1 MVLDPGPIAKP
12 RIHVGLV
19 LCLGGLWAPGVW
31 GADPE
36 RPLQYERDVR
46 PIIAANCVGCH
57 GDDKPKG
64 GLDLRSVASMLRG
77 GKSGPALDP
86 SDARSSLLLER
97 IEQGEMPPGKARKLS
112 AREVSVLRGWI
123 REGVRA
129 DRPVAG
135 PQPVSPVRDDDRRF
149 WSFRPLRRPAIPPVA
164 DVSRVRTPIDS
175 FLLARLESKGLTF
188 SPDGDPA
195 TLLRRASLDL
205 LGLPPSPEEID
216 AYPADGRPGDFER
229 LSDRLLASPH
239 YGERWGRHWLDVAG
253 YTDTV
258 GFDTDATN
266 IILSEGKWLYRDY
279 VIRAFNAD
287 KPYDRFITEQLAGDE
302 LYDWRRAKRLTPRM
316 REALIATGYLRT
328 ARDMTHED
336 VGVIP
341 QNFFGIL
348 HDTIEIVGT
357 GLLGL
362 TVNCA
367 RCHTHKFDPIPQED
381 YYRLM
386 AVFTPAYNPQAWRPV
401 IPTETNARDRGLP
414 DVSPDER
421 AEIERHNAAID
432 RRLEE
437 LRGRLGQVRQSC
449 ADRLFGV
456 KLASLPAAI
465 RADTKEAVRT
475 PSAKRNPVQGYL
487 AAKFE
492 VALTVK
498 PDEVTASLSAEE
510 QEAAKA
516 LDAQIRATSASRR
529 KCGKIQALY
538 DVGPPPRTHLLVRG
552 SEQNPRGE
560 VQPGFLRV
568 LCRSD
573 AEAVAA
579 SPPPAEGTSGRRSSM
594 ARWLTSRDSPA
605 SALLARV
612 MVNRIWKHLFG
623 QGIVPTP
630 DNFGVQGQTPT
641 HPELLE
647 WLSSELVDN
656 GWRIKP
662 LIELMMTSTA
672 YRQASR
678 RDITA
683 ARSTPDPESIDPGDE
698 LLWRMRVRR
707 LESEVVRDAIL
718 AVSGDLNRTEGG
730 PPVSIVARPDGMVE
744 VARDRLSDPLDRYR
758 RSIYLTTRRAYNLSL
773 LTVFDQPLVATNC
786 LKRAESAVPLQSLFM
801 LNDAFLVEQAEHLAG
816 RVERCSPTGPEP
828 RIGRAFQIVLA
839 RRPNANETAACRD
852 LLSRQAELFRV
863 RGMTGGE
870 AAHQALIQL
879 CLTLLNTS
887 EFLYA
892 E

>member
-1 MVLDPGPIAKP
+1 MVQDPGPIAKP
-12 RIHVGLV
+12 RIHLGLV
-19 LCLGGLWAPGVW
+19 LGLSGLWATGAW
-31 GADPE
+31 GAGPE
-36 RPLQYERDVR
+36 RPLQYERDVW

-57 GDDKPKG
+57 GNDKPKG

-86 SDARSSLLLER
+86 SDPEGSLLLER
-97 IEQGEMPPGKARKLS
+97 IAEGEMPPGKARKLS
-112 AREVSVLRGWI
+112 AREVSVVRGWI
-123 REGVRA
+123 REGARA
-129 DRPVAG
+129 DHPEAG

-149 WSFRPLRRPAIPPVA
+149 WSFRPLRRPAIPPVP
-164 DVSRVRTPIDS
+164 DVTQVRTPIDS
-175 FLLARLESKGLTF
+175 LLLARLESKGLTF
-188 SPDGDPA
+188 SPDGDAA

-216 AYPADGRPGDFER
+216 AYLADGRPGAFER
-229 LSDRLLASPH
+229 LVDRLLASPH

-302 LYDWRRAKRLTPRM
+302 LYDWRRAKRLTPQM

-401 IPTETNARDRGLP
+401 IPTETNAKDRGLP
-414 DVSPDER
+414 DVSPAEQ
-421 AEIERHNAAID
+421 AEIERHNAGVD

-437 LRGRLGQVRQSC
+437 LRGRLSQLRKPC

-475 PSAKRNPVQGYL
+475 PAAKRNQVQEYL

-492 VALTVK
+492 TALTVK
-498 PDEVTASLSAEE
+498 PEEVTASLSSEE
-510 QEAAKA
+510 KEAAKP
-516 LDAQIRATSASRR
+516 LEAQIRATAASRR
-529 KCGKIQALY
+529 KWGKIQALY

-552 SEQNPRGE
+552 SEQSPGGE

-573 AEAVAA
+573 SEAVAT
-579 SPPPAEGTSGRRSSM
+579 SPAPSDRTSGRRTSL
-594 ARWLTSRDSPA
+594 ARWLTCPESPA

-630 DNFGVQGQTPT
+630 DNFGVQGQPPT

-647 WLSSELVDN
+647 WLSSELVAY

-662 LIELMMTSTA
+662 LIKLMMTSTA

-683 ARSTPDPESIDPGDE
+683 ALSTPDPESIDPGDE
-698 LLWRMRVRR
+698 LLWRMRFRR

-718 AVSGDLNRTEGG
+718 AVSGDLNRTAGG
-730 PPVSIVARPDGMVE
+730 PSVSIIARPDGMVE
-744 VARDRLSDPLDRYR
+744 VARDRLSDPHERYR

-786 LKRAESAVPLQSLFM
+786 LKRAASAVPLQSLFM

-816 RVERCSPTGPEP
+816 RVERCSPAEPEQ
-828 RIGRAFQIVLA
+828 RIGLAFRIVLA
-839 RRPNANETAACRD
+839 RRPNANETVACRD
-852 LLSRQAELFRV
+852 LLSRQAELFRA
-863 RGMTGGE
+863 RGTTRGE
-870 AAHQALIQL
+870 AAHRALVQL